1 MDAQSKPRR
10 LTIRDVAERAGL
22 SPATVSK
29 VLNDAPY
36 VSGEARE
43 RVLSAVTELGFRPN
57 GVARSLRSK
66 HTLTL
71 GLITDDLEGEFTA
84 SMLRG
89 VEDAASARGFSV
101 FLCNSY
107 GEADR
112 ERAHLEVLLDKRVD
126 GVILMSGYR
135 VHERGAPALPLRGLP
150 VIYLHQYTRDVPAV
164 CVLPDDRGGAEL
176 GTRHLAD
183 LGRRRVALINGPHHY
198 EACDLRFQ
206 GYRHALLQA
215 GLPFDPALV
224 RAGEWYEDS
233 GYQLTHELMALPRPP
248 DAIFCTSD
256 RLAAGGLEALRELG
270 VNVPRGVAVVG
281 FNNRTLAAHQRPPL
295 TTVALPLYEMGS
307 LASELLV
314 AGIGG
319 DGPGSVLTRVP
330 CRLVQRQSCGA
341 QERGWAA
348 EEP

>member
-1 MDAQSKPRR
+1 MDTQSKSRR

-43 RVLSAVTELGFRPN
+43 RVLSAVAELGFRPN

-107 GEADR
+107 GEAAR
-112 ERAHLEVLLDKRVD
+112 ERAHLEILLDKRVD

-135 VHERGAPALPLRGLP
+135 VRERGAPALPLRGLP
-150 VIYLHQYTRDVPAV
+150 VVYLHQYTRDVPAA

-176 GTRHLAD
+176 ATRHLVD
-183 LGRRRVALINGPHHY
+183 LGRRRVALINGPRHY
-198 EACDLRFQ
+198 EACRLRFE
-206 GYRHALLQA
+206 GYRRALQQA

-233 GYQLTHELMALPRPP
+233 GYQLTRELMVLPQPP

-270 VNVPRGVAVVG
+270 AKVPRNVAVVG
-281 FNNRTLAAHQRPPL
+281 FNNRTLATHQRPPL

-314 AGIGG
+314 AGIEG
-319 DGPGSVLTRVP
+319 DGPGPALTKVP
-330 CRLVQRQSCGA
+330 CHLVRRESCGA
-341 QERGWAA
+341 QERGWAT
-348 EEP
+348 